1 MLIKMRKSQSVTEY
15 AILLSVAIAAF
26 AGMQVYVKRG
36 LQARLKSGT
45 DAATGA
51 AAGKTI
57 TVDGGTTTGDYSV
70 QYKNI
75 GQYEPYYLEQKGESY
90 QESVKQEHMGG
101 GEIAKEIVSDVSA
114 SAAGGYR
121 AEVALNATARKTRE
135 EDVWGSGN

>member
-1 MLIKMRKSQSVTEY
+1 MLNKMRKSQSVTEY

-36 LQARLKSGT
+36 LQARLKAGT
-45 DAATGA
+45 DAA
-51 AAGKTI
+51 
-57 TVDGGTTTGDYSV
+57 VTTGDAEARRIGDADVGNVTFS
-70 QYKNI
+70 NL